1 MFPVKPASGV
11 QLDWSDSINIGLRAK
26 WLCNDGG
33 GVGFV
38 TDLANKIPA
47 NFTNSPAWKTG
58 PFGQTLQFGSTAYL
72 NSVDCPSLRCSTNI
86 TLSCWIM
93 ATATNS
99 NNSVLIQKRD
109 PTNSGPGHNYSLW
122 FTSAKQLFSQWRDA
136 GGNYDTYTD
145 GQTLSLSTATTP
157 AVYHVGLT
165 LDDVAKKLIFYV
177 NGRPSSTFT
186 TLRTPSTASPTPLQI
201 GNYSFNG
208 SIYGFNGLLDLPTIW
223 NRTLTPDE
231 MLRLATDPFA
241 GVKVPSIRNRSRS
254 VLVNG
259 SQFWFVNE
267 CLSGG
272 LQTLGVSC

>member
-72 NSVDCPSLRCSTNI
+72 NSVDCPALRCSTNI
-86 TLSCWIM
+86 TLSCWMFAIS
-93 ATATNS
+93 ANAS
-99 NNSVLIQKRD
+99 NSVLIQKRD
-109 PTNSGPGHNYSLW
+109 NSNGGAGHNYSLW
-122 FTSAKQLFSQWRDA
+122 FTSGRQLFSQWRNS
-136 GGNYDTYTD
+136 GGAYDTYTD
-145 GQTLSLSTATTP
+145 GQTLSLNT
-157 AVYHVGLT
+157 VYHVGLT
-165 LDDVAKKLIFYV
+165 LDDRAKKLVFYV
-177 NGRPSSTFT
+177 NGRASSTFT
-186 TLRTPSTASPTPLQI
+186 TLYSPGADAGTPVQI
-201 GNYSFNG
+201 GNYAFN
-208 SIYGFNGLLDLPTIW
+208 SAVYGLNGLLDLPTIW

-241 GVKVPSIRNRSRS
+241 GVKVASIRNRSRS
-254 VLVNG
+254 ITFNLT
-259 SQFWFVNE
+259 
-267 CLSGG
+267 G
-272 LQTLGVSC
+272 LLMKRRRVV